1 MAGFGGHGIQRALVY
16 CLRMKDDDISKKVQE
31 AYKQIAKSYLKKVR
45 SGSLDHRFI
54 EKYLALFEPGQKILD
69 VGAGTGEMSH
79 EMLVEH
85 QLEVQAIDF
94 SPEMVRLAKK
104 EHPGLRI
111 RKMDLRK
118 LAFPAKSFDGVFA
131 MYSLIHIPEGD
142 VPDALAGISRV
153 LKPEG
158 YVYLALQEPRQ
169 KMQKDGFYPV
179 VYNRKIN
186 MFINL
191 ITEAEMR
198 AYLKKAGFAVC
209 EVYRRPPHIGT
220 EYPFTKLFIIAQK
233 KKAAR

>member
-1 MAGFGGHGIQRALVY
+1 
-16 CLRMKDDDISKKVQE
+16 MKQDDLSRSVQE
-31 AYKQIAKSYLKKVR
+31 AYRQIAKSYLVKVR

-54 EKYLALFEPGQKILD
+54 EKFLTLFKPGQKMLD
-69 VGAGTGEMSH
+69 VGSGTGEMSA
-79 EMLVEH
+79 EMIVEH

-94 SPEMVRLAKK
+94 SPDMVRLAKK
-104 EHPGLRI
+104 EHPGLRV
-111 RKMDLRK
+111 RRMDLRK
-118 LAFPAKSFDGVFA
+118 LAFPPRTFDGVFA

-142 VPDALAGISRV
+142 VPDALVGINRV
-153 LKPEG
+153 MKPGG
-158 YVYLALQEPRQ
+158 YLYLALQEPRQ

-198 AYLKKAGFAVC
+198 LYLKKAGFAVK
-209 EVYRRPPHIGT
+209 EVSRRAPHVET

-233 KKAAR
+233 KKVA

>member
-1 MAGFGGHGIQRALVY
+1 MSNQ
-16 CLRMKDDDISKKVQE
+16 DDLSKRVQD

-45 SGSLDHRFI
+45 SGDLDHRFV
-54 EKYLALFEPGQKILD
+54 EKFLTLFQPGQKILD
-69 VGAGTGEMSH
+69 AGAGTGEMSR
-79 EMLVEH
+79 EMMDHH
-85 QLEVQAIDF
+85 QLDVQAIDF
-94 SPEMVRLAKK
+94 SPDMVKLAKK
-104 EHPGLRI
+104 EHPGLRV
-111 RKMDLRK
+111 RRMDLRK
-118 LAFPAKSFDGVFA
+118 LAFPAKTFDGVFA

-142 VPDALAGISRV
+142 VPDALLGINRV
-153 LKPEG
+153 LKPGG

-169 KMQKDGFYPV
+169 RMQKDGFYPV

-198 AYLKKAGFAVC
+198 AYLVKAGFNVK
-209 EVYRRPPHIGT
+209 EVSRRDPHLET

>member
-1 MAGFGGHGIQRALVY
+1 
-16 CLRMKDDDISKKVQE
+16 MKQDDLSRRVQE
-31 AYKQIAKSYLKKVR
+31 AYKQIARSYIKKVR

-54 EKYLALFEPGQKILD
+54 EKFLTLFEPGQKVLD
-69 VGAGTGEMSH
+69 VGAGTGEMSA
-79 EMLVEH
+79 EMLTHH

-94 SPEMVRLAKK
+94 SPEMVQLAKK

-111 RKMDLRK
+111 RRMDLRK
-118 LAFPAKSFDGVFA
+118 LAFPPKSFDGVFA

-142 VPDALAGISRV
+142 VPDALVGINRV
-153 LKPEG
+153 MRPG
-158 YVYLALQEPRQ
+158 GFIYLALQEPRH

-191 ITEAEMR
+191 ITEGEMR
-198 AYLKKAGFAVC
+198 TYLKNAGFTVKD
-209 EVYRRPPHIGT
+209 VYRRPPHVET

-233 KKAAR
+233 RK